1 MRYSKEHKDETRKRI
16 VQKAGERFRAEGID
30 SVGVASLMQSVGLTA
45 GGFYAHF
52 RSKEDLVAQACDESW
67 SNTTARFRRFIESK
81 PKGERLLALIDA
93 YLSKLHRDELGSGCV
108 AAANGPE
115 LVRQSLEARAA
126 FTSQLNAWINL
137 IDVTMKAD
145 GWKGDARGIAGA
157 LVGTL
162 ILSRTVDDPTLS
174 EAFLESG
181 RKAIRASLSK

>member
-30 SVGVASLMQSVGLTA
+30 AVGVASLMQSVGLTV

-52 RSKEDLVAQACDESW
+52 RSKEDLVAQACDEGF
-67 SNTTARFRRFIESK
+67 SNTTARFRGFSEGK

-93 YLSKLHRDELGSGCV
+93 YLSKCHRDDQGSGCF
-108 AAANGPE
+108 AAASGPE
-115 LVRQSLEARAA
+115 LARLSLETRAA

-137 IDVTMKAD
+137 IDDTMKAD
-145 GWKGDARGIAGA
+145 GWKGDARGIASTLA
-157 LVGTL
+157 GTL

-174 EAFLESG
+174 EAILESG
-181 RKAIRASLSK
+181 RKSIRAGLSK